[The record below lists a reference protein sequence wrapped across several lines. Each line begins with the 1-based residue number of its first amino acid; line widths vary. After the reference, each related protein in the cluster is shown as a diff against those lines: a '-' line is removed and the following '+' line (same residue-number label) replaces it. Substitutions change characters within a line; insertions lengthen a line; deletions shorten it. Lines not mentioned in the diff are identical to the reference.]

1 MPKLAHSNSYHL
13 LKNNSRLSRE
23 LEGDEGKDKSS
34 LWKAVVNVVSD
45 VEGTGLLALPYV
57 IAQSGLVSI
66 AALVIVPFIAYHTGA
81 ILIDCF
87 HDNNDAGERVRV
99 RSNYKELGQACSP
112 RFGGF
117 IAAVVQI
124 VLTSLCS
131 VLHHCTLSYALLF

>member
-1 MPKLAHSNSYHL
+1 MKNGRNTKIKLLVEKLN
-13 LKNNSRLSRE
+13 LS
-23 LEGDEGKDKSS
+23 
-34 LWKAVVNVVSD
+34 
-45 VEGTGLLALPYV
+45 PYV

-66 AALVIVPFIAYHTGA
+66 ATLVIVLFIAYDTGA